1 MKASVMRILTIVG
14 VLVMFLVISTMG
26 HYARWV
32 RYRPLDDGLIHPERP
47 RPTRL
52 QWALLAVSGTAAGV
66 FWYVLLDEGPGGDQ
80 VWPLYAAAGTSLFF
94 GLVWIGLMMRL
105 WPL

>member
-1 MKASVMRILTIVG
+1 MRILTIAG
-14 VLVMFLVISTMG
+14 VLVMFLVISAMK

-66 FWYVLLDEGPGGDQ
+66 FWYVLIAEGFGGDQ
-80 VWPLYAAAGTSLFF
+80 LWPLYAAAGASLFF
-94 GLVWIGLMMRL
+94 GFVWIGLMMRL